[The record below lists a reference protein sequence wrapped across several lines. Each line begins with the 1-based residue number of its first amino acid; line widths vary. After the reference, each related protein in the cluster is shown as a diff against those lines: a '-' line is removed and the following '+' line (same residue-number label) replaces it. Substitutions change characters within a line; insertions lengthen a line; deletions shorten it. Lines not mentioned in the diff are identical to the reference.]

1 LDDLATVNDKFRVKN
16 GLRVDNELKENIFEV
31 NDTLIQ
37 SQRTFE
43 AISASATDVP
53 VIIKSNLLQSADLQQ
68 WENEDS
74 ETIARVD
81 KDGKFFVEGL
91 ETISHV
97 VIGGNLTVNGN
108 TTTIHSTNATVEDP
122 VIILGGESDPEFY
135 DPKWR
140 GVQFRWFDTTPH
152 IGFFGFDNETRRFT
166 YIPDAVNDGEIFSG
180 TLGDLEFNNGYFG
193 GNVQVN
199 GGTLSSTNTGFSL
212 LVSDVETLNFGL
224 SATEINVGA
233 TTGKTTIN
241 HDFEVLGQFSIEGT
255 EIDSINEAL
264 VFDLLNTPETVNFAT
279 SATDVQIGSATGTTN
294 VNNNLDVD
302 GDISMDGGDFT
313 VSTATFNLANTTAT
327 TVNFAG
333 AATDIQIGSSTGTT
347 NVNNNLDVDGDI
359 NIDGGDLTA
368 STSAFNLL
376 HTPTTIT
383 FGAAATDLQIGS
395 STGTTNVNNNLD
407 VDGDLNVDGGDLTVG
422 TTTFNLANTVVD
434 TVNFAGQATEINI
447 GSASGTT
454 TVNHNLDVEGDLK
467 VDGGDILTSKTSI
480 NVVDTNATTV
490 NFAGDATDIQIGS
503 STGITNVNNNLDVD
517 GDLNVDGGDI
527 TSNLTSFDL
536 LNTNVESLDFAQA
549 ATSIILGAT
558 TGTTNVRNNLDVDL
572 DLTVKGGDIKVT
584 TTNVNIANDT
594 ATTVNFA
601 GAATTLNFGADTGTT
616 TVNNNLT
623 VKDVLTI
630 EGTTTNFNPPTSGLA
645 PFTVGTNAYD
655 VLVSGLNADKLDGET
670 GTWYQSR
677 DNHTGTQLHTTVS
690 DWEEAVE
697 DTVAPMFVH
706 SQQSGIVAQY
716 NDETGRILLTV
727 AGGGGGGATD
737 FGMIYWMGV

>member
-1 LDDLATVNDKFRVKN
+1 MDDLATVNNKFRVKN

-43 AISASATDVP
+43 AKSASATDVP

-68 WENEDS
+68 WENEDN
-74 ETIARVD
+74 ETIAKVD
-81 KDGKFFVEGL
+81 KDGKFFIEGL

-108 TTTIHSTNATVEDP
+108 TTTIHSTSATVEDP
-122 VIILGGESDPEFY
+122 VIILGGENDPEFY

-140 GVQFRWFDTTPH
+140 GVQFRWFDTAAH
-152 IGFFGFDNETRRFT
+152 NGFFGFDSETKRFT
-166 YIPDAVNDGEIFSG
+166 YIPDAINDGEIFSG
-180 TLGDLEFNNGYFG
+180 TLGDLEFNDGYFG
-193 GNVQVN
+193 GDVQVN
-199 GGTLSSTNTGFSL
+199 GGTLSSTSTGFSL
-212 LVSDVETLNFGL
+212 LVSDVEDLYVGL
-224 SATEINVGA
+224 SATNIGIGA

-294 VNNNLDVD
+294 INNDLDVD

-313 VSTATFNLANTTAT
+313 VSTAIFNLANTTAT

-333 AATDIQIGSSTGTT
+333 AATDVQIGSSTGTT

-368 STSAFNLL
+368 STSTFNLL
-376 HTPTTIT
+376 HTPTTINI
-383 FGAAATDLQIGS
+383 GAAATDLQIGS

-407 VDGDLNVDGGDLTVG
+407 VDGDLNVDGGDITVG
-422 TTTFNLANTVVD
+422 TTTFNLANT
-434 TVNFAGQATEINI
+434 T
-447 GSASGTT
+447 
-454 TVNHNLDVEGDLK
+454 
-467 VDGGDILTSKTSI
+467 
-480 NVVDTNATTV
+480 ATTV
-490 NFAGDATDIQIGS
+490 NFAGAATDIQIGS
-503 STGITNVNNNLDVD
+503 SSGTTNVNNNLDVD
-517 GDLNVDGGDI
+517 GDVNIDGGDLTASSSTFNILATPTTINLGAAATDVQIGSATGITNINNNTDIDGDLNVDGGHI
-527 TSNLTSFDL
+527 TSNGTGFNL
-536 LNTNVESLDFAQA
+536 LKSNVENLDFAQA
-549 ATSIILGAT
+549 ATNITMGAV

-572 DLTVKGGDIKVT
+572 DLTVKGGDIKLT
-584 TTNVNIANDT
+584 TTTVNIANDT

-601 GAATTLNFGADTGTT
+601 GAATALNFGADTGTT
-616 TVNNNLT
+616 TVNNNFT
-623 VKDVLTI
+623 VKDILTI
-630 EGTTTNFNPPTSGLA
+630 EGTTTNFNPPTLGLA
-645 PFTVGTNAYD
+645 PFTVGTNAFD
-655 VLVSGLNADKLDGET
+655 VLVAGLNADKLDGET
-670 GTWYQSR
+670 GSWYQSR
-677 DNHTGTQLHTTVS
+677 NNHTGTQLNTTIS
-690 DWEEAVE
+690 NWTEAVN

-727 AGGGGGGATD
+727 AGGGGSGEAVD
-737 FGMIYWMGV
+737 FGLLYWMGV

>member
-1 LDDLATVNDKFRVKN
+1 MATVNDKFRVKN

-68 WENEDS
+68 WENENS

-122 VIILGGESDPEFY
+122 VIILGGESEPEFY

-140 GVQFRWFDTTPH
+140 GVQFRWFDITPH

-224 SATEINVGA
+224 SATEINIGA
-233 TTGKTTIN
+233 ATGKTTIN

-255 EIDSINEAL
+255 EIDSISEAL
-264 VFDLLNTPETVNFAT
+264 VFDLLNTPEAVNFAV

>member
-1 LDDLATVNDKFRVKN
+1 MATVNDKFRVKN

>member
-68 WENEDS
+68 WENENS

-122 VIILGGESDPEFY
+122 VIILGGESEPEFY

-140 GVQFRWFDTTPH
+140 GVQFRWFDITPH

-212 LVSDVETLNFGL
+212 LISDVETLNFGL
-224 SATEINVGA
+224 SATEINIGA
-233 TTGKTTIN
+233 ATGKTTIN

-255 EIDSINEAL
+255 EIDSISEAL
-264 VFDLLNTPETVNFAT
+264 VFDLLNTPEAVNFAV

-327 TVNFAG
+327 AVNFAG

>member
-1 LDDLATVNDKFRVKN
+1 MDDLATVNDKFRVKN